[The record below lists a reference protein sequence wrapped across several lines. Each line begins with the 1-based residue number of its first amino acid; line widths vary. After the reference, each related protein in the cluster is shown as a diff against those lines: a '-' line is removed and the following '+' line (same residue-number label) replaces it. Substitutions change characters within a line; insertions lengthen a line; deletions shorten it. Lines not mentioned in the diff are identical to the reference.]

1 MRAGHTQVRRGEQV
15 QASLAKSA
23 PAGHVGPV
31 VSEGTEVKAVIL
43 SAGQGKRL
51 LPLTEARPKCL
62 LPVSGRTILE
72 WQVRA
77 LAANG
82 IGDITVVTGFEAAK
96 VDHALQRMHV
106 PGAEVRALFNPFYA
120 VADNVGSCYV
130 ARPEMTGD
138 VVLLNGDTLFEPRV
152 LAQAL
157 AGARR
162 PITVTI
168 DRKARYDSDDMK
180 VRSEGDR
187 LTAIG
192 KSLALDEVDA
202 ESIGMLVFRGTGA
215 RRFQEGLEAVMR
227 REDGL
232 TRWYL
237 SVVNDLAAEG
247 IVGTA
252 SIEGLEWGEVDFP
265 VDVARA
271 EALTAGWAAGET
283 AAVAGG

>member
-1 MRAGHTQVRRGEQV
+1 M
-15 QASLAKSA
+15 
-23 PAGHVGPV
+23 
-31 VSEGTEVKAVIL
+31 KAVIL

-51 LPLTEARPKCL
+51 LPLTKARPKCL
-62 LPVSGRTILE
+62 LPISGRTILE
-72 WQVRA
+72 WQVRS

-82 IGDITVVTGFEAAK
+82 IGDVVVVTGFEAAA
-96 VDHALQRMHV
+96 VDQAIQRMHV
-106 PGAEVRALFNPFYA
+106 PGVQVRSLFNPFYA

-138 VVLLNGDTLFEPRV
+138 IVLLNGDTLFEPEV

-157 AGARR
+157 ARARR
-162 PITVTI
+162 PITVAI
-168 DRKARYDSDDMK
+168 DRKERYDGDDMK
-180 VRSEGDR
+180 VCVDGDR

-192 KSLALDEVDA
+192 KRLQPAEVDA
-202 ESIGMLVFRGTGA
+202 ESIGMLIFRGTGA
-215 RRFQEGLEAVMR
+215 ARFQAGLEAVMR

-237 SVVNDLAAEG
+237 SVVNELAEDG

-271 EALTAGWAAGET
+271 EALTAGWLAGET
-283 AAVAGG
+283 AAAAGG

>member
-1 MRAGHTQVRRGEQV
+1 M
-15 QASLAKSA
+15 
-23 PAGHVGPV
+23 
-31 VSEGTEVKAVIL
+31 KAVIL

-72 WQVRA
+72 WQVRG

-82 IGDITVVTGFEAAK
+82 IEDIVVVTGFEAAA
-96 VDHALQRMHV
+96 VDQAIQRMHV
-106 PGAEVRALFNPFYA
+106 PGAQVRALLNPFYA
-120 VADNVGSCYV
+120 VADNVGSCYI
-130 ARPEMTGD
+130 ARPEMTD
-138 VVLLNGDTLFEPRV
+138 EVVLLNGDTLFEPEV
-152 LAQAL
+152 LTQAL
-157 AGARR
+157 AQARR

-180 VRSEGDR
+180 VCCDGDR
-187 LTAIG
+187 LTRIG
-192 KSLALDEVDA
+192 KSLPLDEVDA

-215 RRFQEGLEAVMR
+215 ARFHAALETLLR
-227 REDGL
+227 REGGL

-237 SVVNDLAAEG
+237 SVVDELAAEG

-271 EALTAGWAAGET
+271 EALTAGWLAGET
-283 AAVAGG
+283 SAAAGG

>member
-1 MRAGHTQVRRGEQV
+1 M
-15 QASLAKSA
+15 
-23 PAGHVGPV
+23 
-31 VSEGTEVKAVIL
+31 KAVIL

-62 LPVSGRTILE
+62 LPIAGRTILE
-72 WQVRA
+72 WQVRG

-82 IGDITVVTGFEAAK
+82 IGDIVVVTGFEAGA
-96 VDHALQRMHV
+96 VDHAIQRMHV
-106 PGAEVRALFNPFYA
+106 PGAQVRSLFNPFYA

-130 ARPEMTGD
+130 ARPEMAGD
-138 VVLLNGDTLFEPRV
+138 TVLLNGDTLFEPEV

-157 AGARR
+157 AQARR

-168 DRKARYDSDDMK
+168 DRKARYDADDMK
-180 VRSEGDR
+180 VRVDGDR

-192 KSLALDEVDA
+192 KRLPLGEVDA
-202 ESIGMLVFRGTGA
+202 ESIGMLVFRAAGA
-215 RRFQEGLEAVMR
+215 ARFQAGLEAVMR

-237 SVVNDLAAEG
+237 SVVNDLAHEG

-271 EALTAGWAAGET
+271 EAMAAGWFAGET
-283 AAVAGG
+283 TAAAGG